1 MQRFWINI
9 RRIFSRSVST
19 VKIRTAFVSFRLL
32 LLAVSF
38 QETKF
43 LKSKIRSALSAR
55 SKRLMHITR
64 FKIVMFSKMAKPR
77 PRQSKQ
83 AENYSI
89 VDFSK

>member
-1 MQRFWINI
+1 MFNWKVYHPHERAVFCSRFVQRFWINI

-55 SKRLMHITR
+55 SKRLMYITR
-64 FKIVMFSKMAKPR
+64 F
-77 PRQSKQ
+77 
-83 AENYSI
+83 
-89 VDFSK
+89 